1 MKFDDKPHRNEE
13 ASLFFTDE
21 VFELFAVV
29 VIPQPV
35 VARLQL
41 QAVLVSVLHPI
52 VRLPWAP
59 VREALRANHTPC
71 LGPSPLPLLKEV
83 TTPNPEPGRVKVG

>member
-41 QAVLVSVLHPI
+41 QAVLV
-52 VRLPWAP
+52 
-59 VREALRANHTPC
+59 
-71 LGPSPLPLLKEV
+71 
-83 TTPNPEPGRVKVG
+83 

>member
-1 MKFDDKPHRNEE
+1 MKFDDKPHRKEE

-41 QAVLVSVLHPI
+41 KAVLV
-52 VRLPWAP
+52 
-59 VREALRANHTPC
+59 
-71 LGPSPLPLLKEV
+71 
-83 TTPNPEPGRVKVG
+83 

>member
-1 MKFDDKPHRNEE
+1 MKFDDKLQREKE

-21 VFELFAVV
+21 VFELFTVV

-41 QAVLVSVLHPI
+41 QAVLV
-52 VRLPWAP
+52 
-59 VREALRANHTPC
+59 
-71 LGPSPLPLLKEV
+71 
-83 TTPNPEPGRVKVG
+83 